1 VFPGGIRYGDKLED
15 SLVTEKMRQDVAHD
29 KYAATIKSTNTA
41 VAVLAKS
48 AAKDSEETTKAS
60 DGKFFKRKLKK
71 PDEWKD
77 SSGKTHRK
85 HQMTFTACKS
95 MFVML

>member
-1 VFPGGIRYGDKLED
+1 MVA
-15 SLVTEKMRQDVAHD
+15 EKMRQDVAHD